1 MVGWRNQREFQ
12 GKGTEWVK
20 RAQLLQVMGVMGCLG
35 TEGET
40 GVRVARMY
48 HTLFLPS
55 RRLEEAQYEGKVGF
69 SF

>member
-55 RRLEEAQYEGKVGF
+55 RRLEEAQYEEKVGF